1 MLIIKF
7 LYPFFFNLYNVFHMS
22 QLRKY
27 ISDPFHV
34 IRPDTI
40 QLKDT
45 ITFDAMFI

>member
-1 MLIIKF
+1 
-7 LYPFFFNLYNVFHMS
+7 MS

-45 ITFDAMFI
+45 ITFDAMFIWLWARRSRNWEI